1 MQITVRD
8 EDFCV
13 GVINA
18 LDDGGN
24 GIVQLCADQVAALT
38 GENFKSA
45 ALLGARQHGVLDT
58 GQFYCLIQ
66 LLEVVAV
73 LIDGEIIVL

>member
-1 MQITVRD
+1 MQIAVRD

-13 GVINA
+13 GVINT

-58 GQFYCLIQ
+58 GQFHRLVQ
-66 LLEVVAV
+66 LFEVVAV
-73 LIDGEIIVL
+73 LIDGKIVVL